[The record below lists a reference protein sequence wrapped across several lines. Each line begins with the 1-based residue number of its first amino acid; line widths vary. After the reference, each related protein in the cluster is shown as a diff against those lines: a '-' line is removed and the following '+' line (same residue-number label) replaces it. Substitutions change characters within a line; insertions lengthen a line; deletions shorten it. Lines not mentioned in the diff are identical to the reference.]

1 MDVQPEE
8 ARTFLT
14 DFGHS
19 ADSLKTMPDADVV
32 KLHGTVRDAASKHI
46 TIDPNK
52 PWYEGFKDPQVKEW
66 LAAYKGAYP
75 NPEAVA
81 QKALNLEKYM
91 GAEKAG
97 RGLIVPKPDSKPEEW
112 QAFWRKVG
120 APEKPDQ
127 YKLPEG
133 LDKDPGMVE
142 LRDHAH
148 KLGVPAQ
155 LFEGLTGF
163 LVDKIKATDD
173 NDDAEFAARSE
184 KEMNELRQEWKG
196 VEFDRLSEL
205 GRRAATA
212 FVPHK
217 NADELEGTLTRI
229 EGAIGTKA
237 MMKLWANIGKAIGE
251 HGFVGGDLPSPDG
264 GMTPAQAR
272 IRIADLKRDKEF
284 AAKLAARNTEAMTEW
299 DKLNKIA
306 VQGAI
311 RPQ

>member
-1 MDVQPEE
+1 MEVKPEE

-14 DFGHS
+14 DFGHN

-32 KLHGTVRDAASKHI
+32 KLHGQVRDAATKHV

-66 LAAYKGAYP
+66 LTAYKGAYP

-81 QKALNLEKYM
+81 QKALNLEKFV

-97 RGLIVPKPDSKPEEW
+97 RGLIMPKPDAKPEEW
-112 QAFWRKVG
+112 RAFWSKVG
-120 APEKPDQ
+120 APEKPEG

-133 LDKDPGMVE
+133 LDKDEGIIK

-148 KLGVPAQ
+148 KLGVPAA
-155 LFEGLTGF
+155 LFEGLTGY
-163 LVDKIKATDD
+163 LVEQIRATDD
-173 NDDAEFAARSE
+173 NDDQDFAARAE
-184 KEMNELRQEWKG
+184 KEMQELRAEWRG
-196 VEFDRLSEL
+196 TAFDENSEL

-212 FVPHK
+212 FIPHK
-217 NADELEGTLTRI
+217 DAAELETIITKM

-237 MMKLWANIGKAIGE
+237 TMKLFAKIGKAIGE
-251 HGFVGGDLPSPDG
+251 HGFVGGDLPVVDG

-272 IRIADLKRDKEF
+272 LEISNLKKDPEF
-284 AAKLAARNTEAMTEW
+284 GKKLQAKDAEATAKW
-299 DKLNKIA
+299 DKLHKVANSVLRA
-306 VQGAI
+306 A
-311 RPQ
+311 